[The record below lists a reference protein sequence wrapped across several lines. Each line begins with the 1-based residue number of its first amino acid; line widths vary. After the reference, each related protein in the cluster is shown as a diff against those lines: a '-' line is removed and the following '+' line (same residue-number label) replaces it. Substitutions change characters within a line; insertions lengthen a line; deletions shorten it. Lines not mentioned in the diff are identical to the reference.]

1 MWDTIQI
8 PWLHVFTT
16 EKFRVNLYKH
26 SVKNLPDADK
36 RIDLRL

>member
-16 EKFRVNLYKH
+16 ENFRIKLYKK
-26 SVKNLPDADK
+26 SVKNLADADK
-36 RIDLRL
+36 RINLRI